1 MCKNRDNNLKNKN
14 MAYENTGYA
23 RKKTITITKGSA
35 VNTYQIT
42 AQFSY
47 NNTLYPALTD
57 DEFAKMSNSDYETRR
72 TAFVNYLYGLH
83 SGLQTDC
90 PDLTINSVEHNTI
103 SCPLS

>member
-1 MCKNRDNNLKNKN
+1 

-23 RKKTITITKGSA
+23 RKKTITITKGST

-42 AQFSY
+42 EEFSY
-47 NNTLYPALTD
+47 NSRFTALTD
-57 DEFAKMSNSDYETRR
+57 DEFAKLSNSDYETRR
-72 TAFVNYLYGLH
+72 EEFINYLYGLH

-90 PDLTINSVEHNTI
+90 PDLTINSVELNTI